1 MDKQASELATLKETL
16 GRLEEQHRELSA
28 HILHVE
34 TMCAD
39 MLTVAKGLVDLLSE
53 GIVATPRPAGDAW
66 VALRVGAPDSQFELL
81 GVFLTE
87 DAAVKACRRT
97 YDMVGKVALGADYGD
112 AIQTWPGAYYPLE
125 KAEES
130 DATAG

>member
-16 GRLEEQHRELSA
+16 GRLEEQHRELA
-28 HILHVE
+28 THILHVE

-53 GIVATPRPAGDAW
+53 ELTSKPEGDEVW
-66 VALRVGAPDSQFELL
+66 VALRVGAPGSQFELL

-87 DAAVKACRRT
+87 DAAVRACRRT
-97 YDMVGKVALGADYGD
+97 YDMVGKVTLGTDYGD
-112 AIQTWPGAYYPLE
+112 AIQAWPGAYYPLE
-125 KAEES
+125 KEEVSNAAAE
-130 DATAG
+130 